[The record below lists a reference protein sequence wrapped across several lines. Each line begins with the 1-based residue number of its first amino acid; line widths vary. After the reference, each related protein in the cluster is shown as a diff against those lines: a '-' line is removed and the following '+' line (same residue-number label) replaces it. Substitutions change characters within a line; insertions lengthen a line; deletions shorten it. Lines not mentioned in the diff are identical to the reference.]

1 MALQDICELNS
12 ILNVEDE
19 EKIQLTKLKEK
30 ISSTINQQERRVS
43 WPIYNANN
51 YFIQL
56 YILHR

>member
-30 ISSTINQQERRVS
+30 ITSTINQQERRVS
-43 WPIYNANN
+43 
-51 YFIQL
+51 
-56 YILHR
+56 